1 MREDL
6 TIGGAI
12 LLIAGVFL
20 SFVPWICF
28 VGPVLVIAGL
38 ILLFV
43 GLVLSEDKPPHVV
56 YAPQYP
62 PPYPQQY
69 PPQYQAQPPPPVQPQ
84 PQQPPAKPFCSN
96 CGGRVNPN
104 EKFCSHCGSQIP

>member
-6 TIGGAI
+6 TIGGAV
-12 LLIAGVFL
+12 LLIAGIFL
-20 SFVPWICF
+20 SFIPYLAQSYIPFMCF
-28 VGPVLVIAGL
+28 VGPVLIVA
-38 ILLFV
+38 
-43 GLVLSEDKPPHVV
+43 GLVLLLIGIVMSEDKPPQMMYV
-56 YAPQYP
+56 Q
-62 PPYPQQY
+62 QQY
-69 PPQYQAQPPPPVQPQ
+69 PPQYR